1 MTEQQGTGVSA
12 GTERTVQGTRDTPVF
27 SPTTDIHETD
37 EALIMT
43 VEMPGVGT
51 DGVNVTLENRELR
64 ITGHCRP
71 SVPEGY
77 ALTLAEYREGDFE
90 RAFTLSDAIDGGAIQ
105 ASMKDGILTL
115 TLPKAKPE
123 PSKTISVEAG

>member
-1 MTEQQGTGVSA
+1 MTEQGAGVSSA
-12 GTERTVQGTRDTPVF
+12 GERTAQSTRDTPVF

-37 EALIMT
+37 DALIMT

-51 DGVNVTLENRELR
+51 DGVNVTLDKRELT
-64 ITGHCRP
+64 IAGHCRP
-71 SVPEGY
+71 FVAEGY

-90 RAFTLSDAIDGGAIQ
+90 RSFTLSDAIDGSAIK
-105 ASMKDGILTL
+105 ASMKDGVLTL

-123 PSKTISVEAG
+123 PSKTINVTVG